1 MIQIAAQLSK
11 GFVVFLPENGN
22 RALWGSLAIARSR
35 IVWVQCLDMSS
46 SGYVRASTFLL
57 AQISA
62 SLSAFFRFGV
72 WKSFSTLGQRLHLIS
87 FRIQKDRNVY
97 RPVVART
104 PPDFWKPES
113 LERTSISNSDPLSS
127 CNFSKISCALLAV
140 SKNGNGFA
148 HLLYYVSV

>member
-11 GFVVFLPENGN
+11 EFVVLLPENGN
-22 RALWGSLAIARSR
+22 QALWGSLAIARSR
-35 IVWVQCLDMSS
+35 IVWVQCLDISS
-46 SGYVRASTFLL
+46 LGYVRPSTRLL
-57 AQISA
+57 APISA

-104 PPDFWKPES
+104 PPDLSES
-113 LERTSISNSDPLSS
+113 LERTSISNSDPLPS
-127 CNFSKISCALLAV
+127 CIFSKISCTLLAA

-148 HLLYYVSV
+148 HLL